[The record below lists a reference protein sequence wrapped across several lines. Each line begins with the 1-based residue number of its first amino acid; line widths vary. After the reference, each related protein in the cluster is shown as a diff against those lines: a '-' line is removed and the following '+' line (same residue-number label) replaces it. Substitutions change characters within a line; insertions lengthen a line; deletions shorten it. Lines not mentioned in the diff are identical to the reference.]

1 MINRE
6 RLTKTFCDLV
16 SIDSPSGEED
26 KVRDFIEEKLSAMQF
41 QINIDNYGNLI
52 ATTNESSNNNII
64 LSAHMDT
71 VEPGRGIIP
80 VVDKDTI
87 YSKEDTILG
96 GDCKAGLT
104 GILEALDS
112 LHENNHELKN
122 LTLIFT
128 REEEVALLG
137 ARHLDFS
144 QILGE
149 KAIIFDG
156 EGPPSIIT
164 NSSPTYVSFDIE
176 ITGRAAHAGV
186 EPEKGISAIKIATTL
201 INKLPQGR
209 LDDETTFNI
218 GKIEGGSVRNAVP
231 ANLYIEGE
239 FRTSSI
245 ETMDN
250 LNQTLSIAVEET
262 QNEFEE
268 SKINLK
274 SEILFEKYSLD
285 NENSALKIVVQ
296 SLDNLGLSPTLK
308 GSGGGTDGNIFLKNS
323 IESVV
328 IGMGVKGMHTINET
342 VSIPDLIDCASLC
355 ENIIQ
360 LNT

>member
-16 SIDSPSGEED
+16 SIDSPSGEEE
-26 KVRDFIEEKLSAMQF
+26 KVRNFIQDKLSAIGFEIQ
-41 QINIDNYGNLI
+41 IDNYGNLI
-52 ATTNESSNNNII
+52 ATTDQNSNENII

-80 VVDKDTI
+80 IVDKDRI

-112 LHENNHELKN
+112 LHENNHKFKN

-128 REEEVALLG
+128 REEEVALQG
-137 ARHLDFS
+137 ARNLDFS
-144 QILGE
+144 QISGK

-164 NSSPTYVSFDIE
+164 NSSPTYVSLDIE
-176 ITGRAAHAGV
+176 VTGRAAHAGV
-186 EPEKGISAIKIATTL
+186 EPEKGISAIKIATVL

-250 LNQTLSIAVEET
+250 LNQALAIAVEET

-274 SEILFEKYSLD
+274 SEILFEKYSLESD
-285 NENSALKIVVQ
+285 NSALKIVIK
-296 SLDNLGLSPTLK
+296 SLENLGLTPTLK

-342 VSIPDLIDCASLC
+342 VSIPDMIDCANLC

-360 LNT
+360 QNT

>member
-16 SIDSPSGEED
+16 SIDSPSGEEE
-26 KVRDFIEEKLSAMQF
+26 KVRDFIENKLLEMGF
-41 QINIDNYGNLI
+41 QINIDRYVNLI
-52 ATTNESSNNNII
+52 ANTEKSTKENII

-112 LHENNHELKN
+112 LKENNHELKN

-128 REEEVALLG
+128 REEEVALQG

-144 QILGE
+144 NINGK

-156 EGPPSIIT
+156 EGPPSVIT
-164 NSSPTYVSFDIE
+164 SSSPTYVGFDIE
-176 ITGRAAHAGV
+176 IIGRAAHAGV
-186 EPEKGISAIKIATTL
+186 EPEKGISAIKIATNL

-209 LDDETTFNI
+209 LDEETTFNI
-218 GKIEGGSVRNAVP
+218 GRIEGGTVRNAVP
-231 ANLYIEGE
+231 SNLYIEGE

-250 LNQTLSIAVEET
+250 LNQSLKTAVEDT
-262 QNEFEE
+262 MNEIEE
-268 SKINLK
+268 SQINLK
-274 SEILFEKYSLD
+274 SEIQFEKFTIEKD
-285 NENSALKIVVQ
+285 NSALKVVLN
-296 SLDNLGLSPTLK
+296 SLDKLGLTPTLK
-308 GSGGGTDGNIFLKNS
+308 GSGGGTDGNIFMKND
-323 IESVV
+323 IVSVV
-328 IGMGVKGMHTINET
+328 IGMGVKGMHTINEN
-342 VSIPDLIDCASLC
+342 VSIPDLIDCANLC

-360 LNT
+360 QNT

>member
-16 SIDSPSGEED
+16 SIDSPSGEEE
-26 KVRDFIEEKLSAMQF
+26 KVRNFIQDKLSAIGFEIQ
-41 QINIDNYGNLI
+41 IDNYGNLI
-52 ATTNESSNNNII
+52 ATTDQNSNENII

-80 VVDKDTI
+80 IVDKDRI

-112 LHENNHELKN
+112 LHENNHKFKN

-128 REEEVALLG
+128 REEEVALQG
-137 ARHLDFS
+137 ARNLDVS
-144 QILGE
+144 QISGK

-176 ITGRAAHAGV
+176 VTGRAAHAGV
-186 EPEKGISAIKIATTL
+186 EPEKGISAIKIATVL

-250 LNQTLSIAVEET
+250 LNQALAIAVEET

-274 SEILFEKYSLD
+274 SEILFEKYSLESD
-285 NENSALKIVVQ
+285 NSALKIVIK
-296 SLDNLGLSPTLK
+296 SLENLGLTPTLK

-342 VSIPDLIDCASLC
+342 VSIPDMIDCANLC

-360 LNT
+360 QNT